1 MLGSCH
7 AASSSDELGNIRR
20 AAAGGGQQVEE
31 DFSKCRGYT
40 LDGCEIDEGSVLAK
54 FDGVSVE
61 NCQWLC
67 NMTYVENCKF
77 FLHEQESDT
86 CQLISKSLQHYID
99 SCKVIGGPPTPPINT
114 CWSSDPCKDYLP
126 TMCDFSGNVLL
137 TLPHVTDVERCQE
150 SCRDLSCRYFIF
162 QKPHHTC
169 TLYQSIKN
177 TCGKISI
184 PPSPEVAKCLSP
196 SPTTTTTSTM
206 PTSTTITTTTPTPAT
221 TTTSTST
228 NTETT
233 TTPSEMSLKLLVIG
247 GYEDLRYST
256 NVEKINPLTS
266 DSSCSSVPDYPYGPS
281 IARPSTA
288 QNIGNQFIVT
298 CGDGNGCY
306 SYDEHSHAKFWLEY
320 EGNTGISIYESVL
333 IGDDEMWVLGSDKK
347 TKIISTKTKGAI
359 RGGPDLPLSAD
370 CVAKINATH
379 VFIRDHNAK
388 AYIVNVSEEP
398 FEFTRLPDMKKR
410 RVGPGC
416 GFIMMKNK
424 IESGISSDGEPAVIV
439 AGGWDYSH
447 GSTMMSSEIFLI
459 EKNQWVEGPTLPREF
474 QYGGSVNPNDR
485 TFILAG
491 GEDSNGK
498 SYSDIFQL
506 DVETMQFV
514 TLPGKLKKPRYNFAM
529 TWMMDDEQC

>member
-1 MLGSCH
+1 VD
-7 AASSSDELGNIRR
+7 ADRVYSSK
-20 AAAGGGQQVEE
+20 A
-31 DFSKCRGYT
+31 
-40 LDGCEIDEGSVLAK
+40 
-54 FDGVSVE
+54 
-61 NCQWLC
+61 
-67 NMTYVENCKF
+67 
-77 FLHEQESDT
+77 
-86 CQLISKSLQHYID
+86 
-99 SCKVIGGPPTPPINT
+99 
-114 CWSSDPCKDYLP
+114 
-126 TMCDFSGNVLL
+126 
-137 TLPHVTDVERCQE
+137 
-150 SCRDLSCRYFIF
+150 
-162 QKPHHTC
+162 
-169 TLYQSIKN
+169 
-177 TCGKISI
+177 
-184 PPSPEVAKCLSP
+184 
-196 SPTTTTTSTM
+196 
-206 PTSTTITTTTPTPAT
+206 
-221 TTTSTST
+221 
-228 NTETT
+228 
-233 TTPSEMSLKLLVIG
+233 
-247 GYEDLRYST
+247 
-256 NVEKINPLTS
+256 EKINPLTS